1 MFNAIPGGKWT
12 TSQRSAVI
20 DVMNI
25 VMEVDTLPFTIDSL
39 KKRIT
44 RDALT
49 WLPLSPS
56 PSRQTYVQRLSPNYS
71 TVHFSR
77 SDLEIGKNK
86 NVEEEGGRGPI

>member
-1 MFNAIPGGKWT
+1 MDHKSKKCRYRCHEYCHGGGH
-12 TSQRSAVI
+12 S
-20 DVMNI
+20 
-25 VMEVDTLPFTIDSL
+25 PFHHRQSKEEDNE
-39 KKRIT
+39 RCF
-44 RDALT
+44 LT

>member
-1 MFNAIPGGKWT
+1 MVKFMFNAIPGGKWT

-44 RDALT
+44 RDA
-49 WLPLSPS
+49 
-56 PSRQTYVQRLSPNYS
+56 
-71 TVHFSR
+71 F
-77 SDLEIGKNK
+77 
-86 NVEEEGGRGPI
+86 